1 MFVPFHTLPDS
12 ARVWVYTSERLLSEQ
27 EQSLIHLK
35 SEHFL
40 GSWQSHQLDV
50 RSSYEIKENRFLIV
64 AVDES
69 YNGISGCGI
78 DKSLHFVQE
87 LESELGISF
96 TNKTNVVFEN
106 DEAQIVLPFVQIK
119 SATSEGIISTESL
132 YYNTLVSNIGELKTN
147 FKINVQEGWVRKY
160 FSTTVSN

>member
-12 ARVWVYTSERLLSEQ
+12 ARIWVYSSERLLTEQ
-27 EQSLIHLK
+27 ELNLIRLK
-35 SEHFL
+35 FELFL
-40 GSWQSHQLDV
+40 GSWQSHQQDV
-50 RSSYEIKENRFLIV
+50 RSSYEIKEDRFLIV

-87 LESELGISF
+87 LETELGISL
-96 TNKTNVVFEN
+96 TNKTNVVFEVT
-106 DEAQIVLPFVQIK
+106 ERQVVLPFVQIK
-119 SATSEGIISTESL
+119 SAISEGIISTESF

-147 FKINVQEGWVRKY
+147 FKVNVQEGWVKKY
-160 FSTTVSN
+160 FLETITN